1 MATALVVGMSNFE
14 EKQASSEDWWGAV
27 SLHPLSFVP
36 GAAASV
42 AEALGSHPGITL
54 YGEGPRIDLSY
65 AALEQSWRDA
75 FGASALARSGLIVH
89 FLGHG
94 VKGATDNE
102 LYLAAR
108 DTRPRELAFTAVDV
122 DRWLKQVENTE
133 SGPPVLLLLDVCGA
147 GRATMQQWLHRL
159 SVDRRRAWVIAACA
173 DDEKAYGA
181 RFSRATSTV
190 LARLKAG
197 WLDLSPGV
205 PHVPV
210 ETFAKEIDRELARL
224 LQVEGRA
231 PQRVLRTAHPE
242 ADGPVPPFLQNPAF
256 RETPADRY
264 RQHVENG
271 LWQFASAVDPGLDVV
286 HFVSRASGTPH
297 QQNITRRCFFTG
309 RRLQLA
315 QLKEWLENEKAPTLT
330 VVTGSPGSGKS
341 ALLGVLTCLAHEQLR
356 EVSGPIRSVVP
367 SELRVERHPRFAA
380 VHARQRDPAAV
391 LTSIASQLGLDDA
404 PQRGWTTN
412 VLLERLRQPAP
423 AQQPAIVV
431 VDALDEASLDKELL
445 RTVLLP
451 LARAPRD
458 PHGAPVCKVVIGVRP
473 WWDRFP
479 ELQPNIRSLLSIN
492 LDDAPAEER
501 ARELGDYLSD
511 LLEEAPAYSGPS
523 TSTARGELARAV
535 ARRLVTVQHKG
546 GFLLASLFAH
556 YLAEHDR
563 PLTAAEAVGRVP
575 DDLPGM
581 LDLHL
586 GVLTRERPAIRSVL
600 SAVAHGL
607 GQGMPLEII
616 HVVAAALT
624 APPGAPPRLD
634 DARDAIEAAS
644 FYVRTATD
652 TDGRRLYR
660 FFHQSLTDHLARA
673 DDADRRRL
681 YEAVRGSVPGRDERG
696 EPAWDLALPYVLR
709 HAAQHAV
716 SAGQFD
722 GLLKSPG
729 LLVHGDP
736 TALRAQLSNARS
748 LRARRVAELVASAL
762 DPQDDPWVRWEWLRT
777 NAVAWQE
784 KWLLQG
790 LDALRTPDSRS
801 RDVLTLQWGSQT
813 RELGD
818 GDFRYPERAVF
829 AETEEGPVAVV
840 AYAGGAIQL
849 RDAGTGGVLTTLQSS
864 DSDITAL
871 AASALDDTVS
881 VAVGTASGNLVLWHM
896 GDERPYW
903 GVQLPDEVTG
913 IAIGTL
919 RGAWVLA
926 ACTTREVTVYSIDGT
941 HLWTA
946 DLQDIWLAG
955 LETDGPPEPFDD
967 IDPFDGP
974 DVTESALECTD
985 IALAEFDG
993 TPAVIVGTSAGT
1005 LELWDADGGSHRS
1018 CAVHT
1023 SRIHNVTP
1031 SRNGSTRHVVACAD
1045 EGVRTLNLDDGCIDD
1060 LPASGGVAQP
1070 VTLLNINREEHT
1082 AIGRLGRVEIRTP
1095 RRTTSHAP
1103 AWPDGASLRALAAD
1117 GPRLYAVAETRHH
1130 QAAVL
1135 TWISPDQQLS
1145 TWEGH
1150 DADVVSVAL
1159 VGHEGRQLALSL
1171 SDDGTLHTWDTE
1183 DGLCMYS
1190 GRHPQALSATA
1201 GVLDGEPVA
1210 VLSEMHGTARLIGL
1224 TDGRT
1229 RRAWRWPSELHSLR
1243 WIRYQGRDTLCGLD
1257 STGLALVDAAAPES
1271 VRRIRERGVTAYAV
1285 GDVGD
1290 SSLIALARWDGDLAV
1305 LDGRRSREFPVRD
1318 GDAGEELS
1326 VPDALAFGLHDGRPV
1341 VVSAFS
1347 DGLVTGHDAVSER
1360 KVFSFRTGDE
1370 VDVLALHTVA
1380 RGSSF
1385 HVVSASYDGAIR
1397 VWSPFEWQDP
1407 LGEVQV
1413 AGQYGQLAV
1422 SGAGVLAA
1430 YGSRITYFSW
1440 ATGQQT
1446 EG

>member
-1 MATALVVGMSNFE
+1 MVTALVVGMGNFE
-14 EKQASSEDWWGAV
+14 ADNATSRDPLGPGP
-27 SLHPLSFVP
+27 LHPLAFIP
-36 GAAASV
+36 GATAGV
-42 AEALGSHPGITL
+42 AQALGGHPGITL

-75 FGASALARSGLIVH
+75 FEVSARARSGLIVH

-108 DTRPRELAFTAVDV
+108 DTRPRDLAFTAVDV

-133 SGPPVLLLLDVCGA
+133 DGPPVLLLLDVCGA
-147 GRATMQQWLHRL
+147 GRATMQQWLHHL

-173 DDEKAYGA
+173 EDEKAYGA
-181 RFSRATSTV
+181 SFSRATGTV

-205 PHVPV
+205 RHVPV
-210 ETFAKEIDRELARL
+210 ETFAREIDRELARL
-224 LQVEGRA
+224 LQAEGRA

-242 ADGPVPPFLQNPAF
+242 ADSPVPPFLQNPAF
-256 RETPADRY
+256 RETAAGRY

-297 QQNITRRCFFTG
+297 QQNVTRRCFFTG

-315 QLKEWLENEKAPTLT
+315 QLKAWLEDEKAPTLT

-367 SELRVERHPRFAA
+367 SELRVERCPRFAA

-391 LTSIASQLGLDDA
+391 LTSIARQLGFDDA
-404 PQRGWTTN
+404 PHRGWTTN

-423 AQQPAIVV
+423 AQQPAVVV

-479 ELQPNIRSLLSIN
+479 ELQPGIRSLLSIN
-492 LDDAPAEER
+492 LDDAPAEVRE
-501 ARELGDYLSD
+501 RELGDYLSD
-511 LLEEAPAYSGPS
+511 LLEEVPAYSGPG

-535 ARRLVTVQHKG
+535 ARRFVAVQHKG

-556 YLAEHDR
+556 YLAEYDR
-563 PLTAAEAVGRVP
+563 PLTAAEAVRRVP
-575 DDLPGM
+575 DELPGM

-586 GVLTRERPAIRSVL
+586 GVLTRARPAIRSVL

-616 HVVAAALT
+616 HTVAAALT
-624 APPGAPPRLD
+624 APPGTPPSLS

-660 FFHQSLTDHLARA
+660 FFHQSLTDHLTQA
-673 DDADRRRL
+673 DDADRQRL
-681 YEAVRGSVPGRDERG
+681 YEAVRRSVPGRDERG

-722 GLLKSPG
+722 SLLKSPG
-729 LLVHGDP
+729 FLVHGDP
-736 TALRAQLSNARS
+736 TALRAQLGNARS
-748 LRARRVAELVASAL
+748 LRARQVAELVASAL

-784 KWLLQG
+784 EWLLQG
-790 LDALRTPDSRS
+790 LDALRTQVRP

-813 RELGD
+813 RELSESD
-818 GDFRYPERAVF
+818 LRYPEHAVF
-829 AETEEGPVAVV
+829 AGTEEGPVAVV
-840 AYAGGAIQL
+840 AYAGGAVQI
-849 RDAGTGGVLTTLQSS
+849 RDAGTGGVLVTLQSF

-871 AASALDDTVS
+871 AASTIDDIVS
-881 VAVGTASGNLVLWHM
+881 VAVGTASGNLALWHM
-896 GDERPYW
+896 GGERPHW
-903 GVQLPDEVTG
+903 AVELPHRVTG

-919 RGAWVLA
+919 RGAWVVA
-926 ACTTREVTVYSIDGT
+926 ACTIRDVMVYSVDGT

-946 DLQDIWLAG
+946 DLQDTWLAG
-955 LETDGPPEPFDD
+955 LEADGLPEPVDD
-967 IDPFDGP
+967 IDPIDDP
-974 DVTESALECTD
+974 HVMESALECTD

-1005 LELWDADGGSHRS
+1005 VELWDADGGGHRS
-1018 CAVHT
+1018 RAVNT
-1023 SRIHNVTP
+1023 SRIHSVTP
-1031 SRNGSTRHVVACAD
+1031 NRNGRARNVVACAD
-1045 EGVRTLNLDDGCIDD
+1045 DGVRMLNLDDGRIDD
-1060 LPASGGVAQP
+1060 LPASGGIAQP
-1070 VTLLNINREEHT
+1070 VTLLDINGEEHT

-1095 RRTTSHAP
+1095 RGTTSHAP
-1103 AWPDGASLRALAAD
+1103 ACPDGASLRALTAD
-1117 GPRLYAVAETRHH
+1117 GPRLYAVAETCRH

-1135 TWISPDQQLS
+1135 TWIAPDQQLS

-1183 DGLCMYS
+1183 DGLCVYS

-1210 VLSEMHGTARLIGL
+1210 VLSEMHGAARLIGL

-1229 RRAWRWPSELHSLR
+1229 RRTWRWPSELQSLR
-1243 WIRYQGRDTLCGLD
+1243 WIRYRGRGTLCGLD
-1257 STGLALVDAAAPES
+1257 STGLALADIAEPEC
-1271 VRRIRERGVTAYAV
+1271 VRRIRDTSVTAYAA

-1290 SSLIALARWDGDLAV
+1290 SSLVALGRWDGELAV
-1305 LDGRRSREFPVRD
+1305 HDGRRGREFTVRG
-1318 GDAGEELS
+1318 GDIREELL
-1326 VPDALAFGLHDGRPV
+1326 VPSALALGLHDHRPV

-1360 KVFSFRTGDE
+1360 EVFSFRTGDE
-1370 VDVLALHTVA
+1370 EDVLALHTVA

-1385 HVVSASYDGAIR
+1385 HVVTTSYDGAIR
-1397 VWSPFEWQDP
+1397 VWAPFEGPDL

-1413 AGQYGQLAV
+1413 AGQYGPLAV

-1430 YGSRITYFSW
+1430 YGARITYFSW

-1446 EG
+1446 KG